1 MAPPRPA
8 NERDVARKLRV
19 EDGKSFPE
27 VAAII
32 GVNHSTVVRWAQA
45 EGWPDPR
52 EARRELKRIVDQ
64 TRKKTTEPTGPGTNS
79 REPPPAGKNSK
90 NFQIDLPPDLPD
102 VNFESD
108 AEALGDQLFRWSM
121 KALQSVARFSV
132 PTLVK
137 FAEISARV
145 HIALH
150 TPKPGEER
158 RLTVMVPAQTESY
171 RGAPDE

>member
-1 MAPPRPA
+1 MAPVRSA
-8 NERDVARKLRV
+8 AERDVARKLRV

-27 VAAII
+27 IASILGI
-32 GVNHSTVVRWAQA
+32 NQSTVCRWAQA

-52 EARRELKRIVDQ
+52 EPRKELKQIVDFTQ
-64 TRKKTTEPTGPGTNS
+64 KGRGKPAKPPGPS
-79 REPPPAGKNSK
+79 SDKNTKSPDAE
-90 NFQIDLPPDLPD
+90 ILPGNMPD
-102 VNFESD
+102 VNFDADSES
-108 AEALGDQLFRWSM
+108 LSDQLFRWSM
-121 KALQSVARFSV
+121 KALQNAARFSV

-158 RLTVMVPAQTESY
+158 KLTVMVPAQTESY